1 MTLKFEEIISV
12 FRERPASRMEKMPK
26 KKYAILIPLVEKKDS
41 LQLVFQIRASH
52 LKKQPGDI
60 CFPGGKVEVID
71 PSHMAAAVRETS
83 EELGI
88 HPDTIT
94 DVYPL
99 DYMIDT
105 VAIYP
110 FVGKLEQPDTIQV
123 NSDEVAEVFTVPL
136 SFFLENP
143 PATHYVK
150 LTPQPADDFPY
161 HLIEGGKD
169 YKWYDRKLDI
179 PFYQYEDKVI
189 WGLTARIL
197 QQFIETLKKA

>member
-1 MTLKFEEIISV
+1 MKFEKIISA
-12 FRERPASRMEKMPK
+12 FGERSPSRIEDKPQRE
-26 KKYAILIPLVEKKDS
+26 YAILLPLIEKRDG
-41 LQLVFQIRASH
+41 LHLLFQVRSSK
-52 LKKQPGDI
+52 LKNQPGDI
-60 CFPGGKVEVID
+60 CFPGGEVEVFD
-71 PSHMAAAVRETS
+71 ATKMSAAIRETS
-83 EELGI
+83 EELGV

-99 DYMIDT
+99 DYMID
-105 VAIYP
+105 VAAIYP

-136 SFFLENP
+136 SFFLETP
-143 PATHYVK
+143 PAIHYVK